1 MYSEYD
7 LLPVLLE
14 LHRNLVASNYRI
26 LLVLK
31 LLKDGQ
37 PCPLP
42 ALESLEVEQD
52 VGVNKHQAG
61 HSVISFKA
69 PNV

>member
-1 MYSEYD
+1 MHSEYD

-14 LHRNLVASNYRI
+14 LHRDLVASNYRI

-37 PCPLP
+37 PCLP

-61 HSVISFKA
+61 HSVISLKA